1 MDIYHSIHTI
11 TLQRKIPLE
20 EVSSYRSLLYG
31 LSDRYGT
38 GSYRKSENEYYF
50 YMYAPQGV
58 MISLRAARNCGFI
71 KLTINLNSL
80 LYMEIQRVALFSPCR
95 DYMRTLDCNLRDI
108 LRDAQLGAPETFM
121 FARVDFSVNA
131 QTPDPLAYIA
141 LAHRGG
147 VPNGFKQ
154 TYPRFDN
161 KKRIKPIHYA
171 YSYDLKHSTEDYAV
185 SLYSK
190 ADQLRDDYNAQF
202 ADYQDAQGMLRFEAK
217 YGAAMLQKHFGITNL
232 SYSTELLHRVLQESP
247 CILCKAMQDCF
258 PAGTYYSLAAVQ
270 EQLAQAGK
278 SVQRE
283 RLGTWIAQTSRM
295 GSACKARRALCAE
308 LSGSQYDALMK
319 YQRASG
325 INPVTIGRKWKQR
338 ALPSLQSVFGFD
350 E

>member
-1 MDIYHSIHTI
+1 
-11 TLQRKIPLE
+11 
-20 EVSSYRSLLYG
+20 
-31 LSDRYGT
+31 
-38 GSYRKSENEYYF
+38 
-50 YMYAPQGV
+50 
-58 MISLRAARNCGFI
+58 
-71 KLTINLNSL
+71 
-80 LYMEIQRVALFSPCR
+80 
-95 DYMRTLDCNLRDI
+95 MRTLDRNLRDI
-108 LRDAQLGAPETFM
+108 LQDAQLGAPDTFT
-121 FARVDFSVNA
+121 FARVDFSANA

-161 KKRIKPIHYA
+161 KKRNKTIHYA
-171 YSYDLKHSTEDYAV
+171 YSYDLKHNTEEYAV

-232 SYSTELLHRVLQESP
+232 SYSPELLHRFLQESP

-325 INPVTIGRKWKQR
+325 INPVTIGRKWKR
-338 ALPSLQSVFGFD
+338 KALPSLQSVFGFA

>member
-1 MDIYHSIHTI
+1 MDIYQFLTYNHVTAEDSI
-11 TLQRKIPLE
+11 E
-20 EVSSYRSLLYG
+20 EASSYRSLLYG
-31 LSDRYGT
+31 LFDRYGT

-50 YMYAPQGV
+50 YIYALQGV
-58 MISLRAARNCGFI
+58 IINLRAANE
-71 KLTINLNSL
+71 TAVYQINNQSQFA

-95 DYMRTLDCNLRDI
+95 DYMRTLDRNLRDI
-108 LRDAQLGAPETFM
+108 LRDAQLGAPDTFT
-121 FARVDFSVNA
+121 FARVDFSANA
-131 QTPDPLAYIA
+131 QTPDPLAYISMA
-141 LAHRGG
+141 QRGG
-147 VPNGFKQ
+147 ADLVLNRPIRGLTTKSGIK
-154 TYPRFDN
+154 RF
-161 KKRIKPIHYA
+161 ITPIP
-171 YSYDLKHSTEDYAV
+171 SDLKHNTEEYAV

-202 ADYQDAQGMLRFEAK
+202 TDYQDAQGMLRFEAK
-217 YGAAMLQKHFGITNL
+217 YGVAMLQKHFGITNL
-232 SYSTELLHRVLQESP
+232 NYSPELLHRFLQESP

-325 INPVTIGRKWKQR
+325 INP
-338 ALPSLQSVFGFD
+338 
-350 E
+350 

>member
-1 MDIYHSIHTI
+1 
-11 TLQRKIPLE
+11 
-20 EVSSYRSLLYG
+20 
-31 LSDRYGT
+31 
-38 GSYRKSENEYYF
+38 
-50 YMYAPQGV
+50 
-58 MISLRAARNCGFI
+58 
-71 KLTINLNSL
+71 
-80 LYMEIQRVALFSPCR
+80 
-95 DYMRTLDCNLRDI
+95 MRI
-108 LRDAQLGAPETFM
+108 LRWRTRA
-121 FARVDFSVNA
+121 VC
-131 QTPDPLAYIA
+131 
-141 LAHRGG
+141 
-147 VPNGFKQ
+147 PNGFKQ

-161 KKRIKPIHYA
+161 KKRNRPIRYA
-171 YSYDLKHSTEDYAV
+171 YSYDLTYSIEEYAI

-190 ADQLRDDYNAQF
+190 ADQLRDDYSAQLT
-202 ADYQDAQGMLRFEAK
+202 DYQQAQGILRLEAK
-217 YGAAMLQKHFGITNL
+217 YGAAMLQKHFGITDL
-232 SYSTELLHRVLQESP
+232 SYSPELLYRFLQESS

-338 ALPSLQSVFGFD
+338 ALPESAECVRF
-350 E
+350 

>member
-1 MDIYHSIHTI
+1 M
-11 TLQRKIPLE
+11 
-20 EVSSYRSLLYG
+20 
-31 LSDRYGT
+31 
-38 GSYRKSENEYYF
+38 
-50 YMYAPQGV
+50 
-58 MISLRAARNCGFI
+58 
-71 KLTINLNSL
+71 
-80 LYMEIQRVALFSPCR
+80 
-95 DYMRTLDCNLRDI
+95 
-108 LRDAQLGAPETFM
+108 
-121 FARVDFSVNA
+121 
-131 QTPDPLAYIA
+131 
-141 LAHRGG
+141 
-147 VPNGFKQ
+147 PNGFKQ

-161 KKRIKPIHYA
+161 KKRNKTIHYA
-171 YSYDLKHSTEDYAV
+171 YSYDLKHNTEEYAV

-202 ADYQDAQGMLRFEAK
+202 TDYQDAQGMLRFEAK
-217 YGAAMLQKHFGITNL
+217 YGVAMLQKHFGITNL
-232 SYSTELLHRVLQESP
+232 NYSPELLHRFLQESP

>member
-1 MDIYHSIHTI
+1 MNIYHSIHTM
-11 TLQRKIPLE
+11 TLQRKILLE

-50 YMYAPQGV
+50 YMYASQGV

-161 KKRIKPIHYA
+161 KKRIKPIYYA

-232 SYSTELLHRVLQESP
+232 SYSPELLHRFLQESP

-295 GSACKARRALCAE
+295 AAPARHAVRFAR
-308 LSGSQYDALMK
+308 SFPDRSMM
-319 YQRASG
+319 R
-325 INPVTIGRKWKQR
+325 
-338 ALPSLQSVFGFD
+338 
-350 E
+350 